1 MSVIYIGTILLF
13 RVIQHICN
21 KKSSNLIQGRLM
33 FLSYSGIRQLI
44 SAAMGLL
51 LILAAGEGFICNT
64 KTVIISA
71 LSGTML
77 VASMF
82 CSLYA
87 LKSGMVALV
96 SLFSTAGLI
105 VPCLAGVF
113 MFGVPIYF
121 MQWVGLG
128 LFLIAAYLMIASS
141 AKFFGKFSLKTFLL
155 LLGTLL
161 SNGGTMLAQQMFTQY
176 VPNGDVSVFSF
187 LSFGIVGVILLLA
200 VPSTALISGEK
211 PQPLP
216 KNLLLYGFLL
226 SLAVFII
233 NQLAT
238 TATAIVSPIILFTF
252 INGGSTIIA
261 AIVAAILFQEKLTVQ
276 CGIGIT
282 LGIAALVIIKIF
294 A

>member
-1 MSVIYIGTILLF
+1 
-13 RVIQHICN
+13 
-21 KKSSNLIQGRLM
+21 M
-33 FLSYSGIRQLI
+33 FLSYSGIRQLM
-44 SAAMGLL
+44 SATMGIL
-51 LILAAGEGFICNT
+51 LILVAGKGFICDT
-64 KTVIISA
+64 KTVIISVI
-71 LSGTML
+71 SGAML

-82 CSLYA
+82 CSIYA

-113 MFGVPIYF
+113 MFGIPIYF

-141 AKFFGKFSLKTFLL
+141 TKIFGKFSFKTFLL
-155 LLGTLL
+155 LIGTLL

-187 LSFGIVGVILLLA
+187 LSFGIVGATLLLA
-200 VPSTALISGEK
+200 VPLTVLISGEK
-211 PQPLP
+211 PESLP
-216 KNLLLYGFLL
+216 KNLILYGFLL

-238 TATAIVSPIILFTF
+238 MATAFVPPVILFTF

-261 AIVAAILFQEKLTVQ
+261 AIVAAIMFKEKLTVQ
-276 CGIGIT
+276 CGIGIA